1 MTLATIVYLIY
12 TLSNIKMFLV
22 SVAAI
27 SGFTLAVTSILR
39 IGRQDYSWNY
49 KDRDQT
55 ILKDD
60 VTSFRKLVDKSWK
73 YAAIALVSTET
84 LNIVIPSEKTAW
96 LMVGAYAGQKVAEN
110 ENVQRL
116 SGKVLTVIE
125 QNVDKYTQEN
135 IDNQT
140 KSNNK

>member
-73 YAAIALVSTET
+73 YAAIAMVSTST

-135 IDNQT
+135 IDKQT
-140 KSNNK
+140 KSTNK